1 MRRYAFITLDV
12 FTERRFGGNPLAVLP
27 DAVGLTDDEMQA
39 ITREFDFSETVFLL
53 PPDDA
58 RHTRRARIFTPARE
72 IPFAGHPTIGAAV
85 ALAQEGAVEL
95 AGGRGELVLEE
106 GVGPVRVTLAE
117 SGRSLRAELTAAV
130 APERL
135 SGAASAEALA
145 RMASLSPSDFADGT
159 APEVWSCGFPYAIV
173 ELRDRDALGR
183 ARLDPVAWRDL
194 VAASPANAVLYFAR
208 DAAEPG
214 HDLRAR
220 MFAPGFSVPED
231 PATGSAAVA
240 LAGRL
245 GRGLA
250 DGEHRW
256 TVEQGYEMGRPSQLY
271 VTARV
276 RDGAT
281 VEARVAGHA
290 VRFATGHLHL

>member
-1 MRRYAFITLDV
+1 
-12 FTERRFGGNPLAVLP
+12 
-27 DAVGLTDDEMQA
+27 
-39 ITREFDFSETVFLL
+39 
-53 PPDDA
+53 
-58 RHTRRARIFTPARE
+58 
-72 IPFAGHPTIGAAV
+72 
-85 ALAQEGAVEL
+85 
-95 AGGRGELVLEE
+95 
-106 GVGPVRVTLAE
+106 
-117 SGRSLRAELTAAV
+117 
-130 APERL
+130 
-135 SGAASAEALA
+135 
-145 RMASLSPSDFADGT
+145 
-159 APEVWSCGFPYAIV
+159 
-173 ELRDRDALGR
+173 
-183 ARLDPVAWRDL
+183 
-194 VAASPANAVLYFAR
+194 
-208 DAAEPG
+208 
-214 HDLRAR
+214 